1 MQGAPPLR
9 VMFWLSRSSASFFPK
24 HINPHISLLRR
35 LQFKGRR
42 AVSAHTRRDALFT
55 LSLSQKLY
63 KSPRHTPDFATIRSR
78 AVRFC
83 RSVPLRRP
91 ISPPKFSS
99 ATPKFAARFFITDA
113 RFPPPDLK
121 NCDRS
126 QTKSQKLRVRAANK
140 QKRLLLPSMPISPL
154 KTYRNRKIGGNTP
167 QTPQAVAHH
176 KRRNLTK
183 NRLFLDIPTFISHV
197 AIGFSRTTENLIA
210 AREIAMLANNHTP
223 ALSFTT
229 ITRFKHRK
237 ETDAPS
243 QHHSANQKAVKTQKT
258 DEPPRKKKAHSHL
271 YKSKKMRYFHQ
282 QTALTTPSAR
292 QKNGL
297 FPRQNSH
304 SRKTYSIFVKQ
315 GKNYRFFV

>member
-1 MQGAPPLR
+1 
-9 VMFWLSRSSASFFPK
+9 MFWLSRSSASFFPK

-35 LQFKGRR
+35 LQFKSRR

-55 LSLSQKLY
+55 LSLTQKLY

-121 NCDRS
+121 NCDQS

-140 QKRLLLPSMPISPL
+140 QKRLLLPSAPISPL
-154 KTYRNRKIGGNTP
+154 KTYRNRKIGGNTQ

-176 KRRNLTK
+176 ERRNLTK

-197 AIGFSRTTENLIA
+197 AIGFSQTTENLIA

-243 QHHSANQKAVKTQKT
+243 QHRSANQKAVKTQKT
-258 DEPPRKKKAHSHL
+258 DEPPRKKRHTATYTNQRSCAIFTNKQHL
-271 YKSKKMRYFHQ
+271 PHRLSDKK
-282 QTALTTPSAR
+282 TAC
-292 QKNGL
+292 
-297 FPRQNSH
+297 FPA
-304 SRKTYSIFVKQ
+304 KTATLAKHTVYL
-315 GKNYRFFV
+315 

>member
-1 MQGAPPLR
+1 
-9 VMFWLSRSSASFFPK
+9 MFWLSRSSASFFPK

-35 LQFKGRR
+35 LQFKSRR

-55 LSLSQKLY
+55 LSLTQKLY

-154 KTYRNRKIGGNTP
+154 KTYRNRKIGGNTQ
-167 QTPQAVAHH
+167 QTPQ
-176 KRRNLTK
+176 
-183 NRLFLDIPTFISHV
+183 LD
-197 AIGFSRTTENLIA
+197 E
-210 AREIAMLANNHTP
+210 
-223 ALSFTT
+223 
-229 ITRFKHRK
+229 K
-237 ETDAPS
+237 
-243 QHHSANQKAVKTQKT
+243 
-258 DEPPRKKKAHSHL
+258 PP
-271 YKSKKMRYFHQ
+271 
-282 QTALTTPSAR
+282 
-292 QKNGL
+292 
-297 FPRQNSH
+297 
-304 SRKTYSIFVKQ
+304 
-315 GKNYRFFV
+315 FF

>member
-1 MQGAPPLR
+1 MHAQNRIRTLPLTLKSGLKTRVDATFHNEKAHYFGEIPRTQDDHAGSLQGAPPLR

-35 LQFKGRR
+35 LQFKSRR

-55 LSLSQKLY
+55 LSLTQKLY

-126 QTKSQKLRVRAANK
+126 QIKSQKLRVRAANK
-140 QKRLLLPSMPISPL
+140 QKRLLLPSMPISL
-154 KTYRNRKIGGNTP
+154 KTYRNCEIGGNTP
-167 QTPQAVAHH
+167 QTQQAVAHH

-183 NRLFLDIPTFISHV
+183 NRPF
-197 AIGFSRTTENLIA
+197 
-210 AREIAMLANNHTP
+210 
-223 ALSFTT
+223 
-229 ITRFKHRK
+229 
-237 ETDAPS
+237 
-243 QHHSANQKAVKTQKT
+243 
-258 DEPPRKKKAHSHL
+258 
-271 YKSKKMRYFHQ
+271 
-282 QTALTTPSAR
+282 
-292 QKNGL
+292 
-297 FPRQNSH
+297 
-304 SRKTYSIFVKQ
+304 
-315 GKNYRFFV
+315 